1 MIKIQKD
8 EYAKDSIFLHLDLL
22 NSASNRQGVDE
33 EFVSNLLNE
42 ALDIYS
48 SSLDESQ
55 SSFEIKKINRKSN

>member
-48 SSLDESQ
+48 SSLAESQ
-55 SSFEIKKINRKSN
+55 S

>member
-33 EFVSNLLNE
+33 EFVTLHVGAGTFQPVKS
-42 ALDIYS
+42 D
-48 SSLDESQ
+48 
-55 SSFEIKKINRKSN
+55 KIG